1 MKAPHSP
8 DRAISTG
15 EPPAHLAAAVRWLKA
30 NTVDLM
36 ALTDAAL
43 VRKALDTLALRM
55 DGAPASPSTIARK
68 RAVFSGALK
77 YAVELRLLDAHPMSL
92 VSWTAPKMADEVD
105 RGAVV
110 NPDQARALLAE
121 VGRSVPELEAFFG
134 CMYYAALRPEEVLH
148 LREDE
153 YERPAQ
159 HGGGECCT

>member
-1 MKAPHSP
+1 M
-8 DRAISTG
+8 
-15 EPPAHLAAAVRWLKA
+15 
-30 NTVDLM
+30 
-36 ALTDAAL
+36 
-43 VRKALDTLALRM
+43 RKALDTLALRM
-55 DGAPASPSTIARK
+55 DGTPASPNTVARK

-77 YAVELRLLDAHPMSL
+77 YAVELRLLDTHPMSL
-92 VSWTAPKMADEVD
+92 LSWTAPKMADEVD

-148 LREDE
+148 LHEDE

-159 HGGGECCT
+159 RGGWGVLHLTGSTVAVGRDWGDGDDTAEDRGLKHRARQ